1 MSTNQAPSPDSTPPS
16 ERPASEPSSSTSAS
30 QQRGTRQGPE
40 ASRMQGH
47 WLLAMLGKRVLR
59 PGGIGLT
66 RRLLEAAGPTSA
78 DRVIEL
84 GPGVGRTAEILL
96 AARPASYKGVDPNPE
111 GREQVAGILA
121 AHSRQTD
128 AEYVVAD
135 AAHTGLPDG
144 SADLIVGEAM
154 LTIQSD
160 DHKREIIAEV
170 ARLLAPG
177 GRYAIHELALRADRS
192 PEELEKICRS
202 ISRTIKVGA
211 RPLTA
216 PAWKELLRE
225 AGLEVT
231 WTGTAS
237 MSLLEPS
244 RIVEDEGVLGALRF
258 WRNMRRTPGARDR
271 VNAMRQ
277 SFRLQGEALS
287 AIGMVARKPESPAP
301 EETTAQAASATEGAA
316 GTKDTADA
324 RDTSDHEA
332 PAS

>member
-1 MSTNQAPSPDSTPPS
+1 MSTNQAPSLDST
-16 ERPASEPSSSTSAS
+16 PASEPSSSTSAS

-96 AARPASYKGVDPNPE
+96 ASRPASYKGVDPNPE

-144 SADLIVGEAM
+144 SADLVVGEAM

-192 PEELEKICRS
+192 PEELEKIRRS
-202 ISRTIKVGA
+202 ISRMIKVGA

>member
-1 MSTNQAPSPDSTPPS
+1 
-16 ERPASEPSSSTSAS
+16 
-30 QQRGTRQGPE
+30 
-40 ASRMQGH
+40 MQGH
-47 WLLAMLGKRVLR
+47 WLLARLGKRVLR

-66 RRLLEAAGPTSA
+66 RRLLEAAGPTST

-96 AARPASYKGVDPNPE
+96 AARPASYKGAD
-111 GREQVAGILA
+111 ILA

-128 AEYVVAD
+128 TEYVVAD
-135 AAHTGLPDG
+135 AASTGLPDV
-144 SADLIVGEAM
+144 SADLVVGEAM

-160 DHKREIIAEV
+160 DHKREIIAEA
-170 ARLLAPG
+170 ARILAPG

-192 PEELEKICRS
+192 PEELEEIRRS

-216 PAWKELLRE
+216 PAWEALLRE

-244 RIVEDEGVLGALRF
+244 RIIEDEGVLGALRF

-301 EETTAQAASATEGAA
+301 EEAVEQAANATEGAE
-316 GTKDTADA
+316 DTIVTEDA
-324 RDTSDHEA
+324 RDVSDHVA

>member
-1 MSTNQAPSPDSTPPS
+1 MSTNQAPSPDST
-16 ERPASEPSSSTSAS
+16 PASEPSSSTSAS

-96 AARPASYKGVDPNPE
+96 ASRPASYKGVDPNPE

-144 SADLIVGEAM
+144 SADLVVGEAM

-192 PEELEKICRS
+192 PEELEKIRRS
-202 ISRTIKVGA
+202 ISRMIKVGA

>member
-1 MSTNQAPSPDSTPPS
+1 MSTNQAPSLDST
-16 ERPASEPSSSTSAS
+16 PASEPSSSTSAS

-47 WLLAMLGKRVLR
+47 WLLAMLGKRGLR

-96 AARPASYKGVDPNPE
+96 ASRPASYKGVDPNPE

-144 SADLIVGEAM
+144 SADLVVGEAM

-192 PEELEKICRS
+192 PEELEKIRRS
-202 ISRTIKVGA
+202 ISRMIKVGA

>member
-1 MSTNQAPSPDSTPPS
+1 MSTNQAPSPDST
-16 ERPASEPSSSTSAS
+16 PASEPSSSTSAS

-96 AARPASYKGVDPNPE
+96 ASRPASYKGVDPNPE

-192 PEELEKICRS
+192 PEELEKIRRS
-202 ISRTIKVGA
+202 ISRMIKVGA

>member
-1 MSTNQAPSPDSTPPS
+1 MSTNQAPSPDST
-16 ERPASEPSSSTSAS
+16 PASEPSSSTSAS

-96 AARPASYKGVDPNPE
+96 ASRPASYKGVDPNPE

-144 SADLIVGEAM
+144 SADLVVGEAM

-192 PEELEKICRS
+192 PEELEKIRRS
-202 ISRTIKVGA
+202 ISRMIKVGA

-244 RIVEDEGVLGALRF
+244 RIVEDEAVLGALRF

>member
-1 MSTNQAPSPDSTPPS
+1 
-16 ERPASEPSSSTSAS
+16 
-30 QQRGTRQGPE
+30 
-40 ASRMQGH
+40 MQGH
-47 WLLAMLGKRVLR
+47 WLLARLGKRVLR

-66 RRLLEAAGPTSA
+66 RRLLEAAGPTST

-135 AAHTGLPDG
+135 AAGTGLPEA
-144 SADLIVGEAM
+144 SADLVVGEAM

-160 DHKREIIAEV
+160 DHKREIIAEA
-170 ARLLAPG
+170 ARILAPG

-192 PEELEKICRS
+192 PEELEKIRRS
-202 ISRTIKVGA
+202 ISRMIKVGA

-271 VNAMRQ
+271 VRAMRQ
-277 SFRLQGEALS
+277 NFRLQGELLS
-287 AIGMVARKPESPAP
+287 AVGIVARKADETHPARR
-301 EETTAQAASATEGAA
+301 A
-316 GTKDTADA
+316 GDD
-324 RDTSDHEA
+324 
-332 PAS
+332 

>member
-1 MSTNQAPSPDSTPPS
+1 MEAHQPPKPEAASTASPAGSPS
-16 ERPASEPSSSTSAS
+16 E
-30 QQRGTRQGPE
+30 RGTRQGPE
-40 ASRMQGH
+40 AQRMQGH
-47 WLLAMLGKRVLR
+47 WLLATLGKRVLR

-66 RRLLEAAGPTSA
+66 RRLLEAAEPTSA
-78 DRVIEL
+78 DRVVEL

-96 AARPASYKGVDPNPE
+96 AARPTSYKGVDPNPE
-111 GREQVAGILA
+111 GREQVADVLA
-121 AHSRQTD
+121 THGQRTE

-135 AAHTGLPDG
+135 AAETGLPDD
-144 SADLIVGEAM
+144 SADLVVGEAM

-170 ARLLAPG
+170 ARILAPG

-192 PEELEKICRS
+192 PEELEEIRRS

-211 RPLTA
+211 RPLTE
-216 PAWKELLRE
+216 PAWEELLRE

-258 WRNMRRTPGARDR
+258 WRAVRSTPGARER

-277 SFRLQGEALS
+277 SFRLQGEALC
-287 AIGMVARKPESPAP
+287 AIGMVARKPGSPAAKP
-301 EETTAQAASATEGAA
+301 GENHADNHAESTVTDQEPDAAEAAKGAPDREASA
-316 GTKDTADA
+316 
-324 RDTSDHEA
+324 S
-332 PAS
+332 

>member
-1 MSTNQAPSPDSTPPS
+1 MSTNQAPSPDSTSPS

-96 AARPASYKGVDPNPE
+96 ASRPASYKGVDPNPE

-144 SADLIVGEAM
+144 SADLVVGEAM

-192 PEELEKICRS
+192 PEELEKIRRS
-202 ISRTIKVGA
+202 ISRMIKVGA

>member
-1 MSTNQAPSPDSTPPS
+1 MSTNQVPEPDSTFSS
-16 ERPASEPSSSTSAS
+16 ERRSSEPSSSTSAP
-30 QQRGTRQGPE
+30 QQRGTRQGPG

-96 AARPASYKGVDPNPE
+96 ASRPASYKGVDPNPE

-144 SADLIVGEAM
+144 SADLVVGEAM

-192 PEELEKICRS
+192 PEELEKIRRS

>member
-96 AARPASYKGVDPNPE
+96 ASRPASYKGVDPNPE

-192 PEELEKICRS
+192 PEELEKIRRS
-202 ISRTIKVGA
+202 ISRMIKVGA

>member
-1 MSTNQAPSPDSTPPS
+1 MSTNQAPSPDST
-16 ERPASEPSSSTSAS
+16 PASEPSSSTSAS

-96 AARPASYKGVDPNPE
+96 ASRPASYKGVDPNPE

-144 SADLIVGEAM
+144 SADLVVGEAM

-192 PEELEKICRS
+192 PEELEKIRRS
-202 ISRTIKVGA
+202 ISRMIKVGA

-216 PAWKELLRE
+216 LAWKELLRE